1 MSVLDVGM
9 LNNQITIG
17 AVTID
22 DFPVLQDFNKLWDKI
37 EQDNNLVSGENYFN
51 HIATWYG
58 PVNYAYTRIEHKA
71 QKMPVEFADVA
82 RDVENQLNYDEG
94 YFNSLL
100 INKFKNKGIGAH
112 ADDEPIFR
120 CDDGTIGAVATISLG
135 GPALITIS
143 RNNHT
148 RHPYTFKVYNG
159 SFYLMPEGTFQN
171 EYKHSVSKSHLPRIS
186 LTFRHI
192 PSGRCVSHLPR
203 YRG

>member
-1 MSVLDVGM
+1 MVLLDSGM

-82 RDVENQLNYDEG
+82 RDIENQLNYDEG

-100 INKFKNKGIGAH
+100 INKFKNK
-112 ADDEPIFR
+112 
-120 CDDGTIGAVATISLG
+120 VIS
-135 GPALITIS
+135 
-143 RNNHT
+143 
-148 RHPYTFKVYNG
+148 
-159 SFYLMPEGTFQN
+159 
-171 EYKHSVSKSHLPRIS
+171 
-186 LTFRHI
+186 
-192 PSGRCVSHLPR
+192 
-203 YRG
+203 